1 MNVPVKLAERPLRA
15 ENVDAAADE
24 QPSPRRRE
32 LPWAWRSAI
41 SMTSCSRHLD
51 LPSGVHGVVVA
62 RVDPAGA
69 AFEADIQRGHVLME
83 INRQPVRSVGDF
95 QRLVAAAKSGDV
107 LTLYI
112 FNPGSGRALHTLKI
126 D

>member
-1 MNVPVKLAERPLRA
+1 M
-15 ENVDAAADE
+15 
-24 QPSPRRRE
+24 
-32 LPWAWRSAI
+32 
-41 SMTSCSRHLD
+41 
-51 LPSGVHGVVVA
+51 HGVVVA

-95 QRLVAAAKSGDV
+95 QRIVAAAKSGDV